1 MKIEGSVA
9 VVTGGNRGFGRHLVA
24 QLLDRG
30 AKVYAAARRPETV
43 DVPGAVPLR
52 LDLTDPASVRE
63 AAGVATDTTLLINNA
78 GISTR
83 SSLIDGDLEDIR
95 REMDTHYLGTL
106 GVIRTFAPI
115 IEANGG
121 GTILNVLSVLSW
133 VHIPASGAY
142 SAAKA
147 AEWAMTNA
155 VRQELAP
162 KGIRVA
168 GLHVGYMET
177 DMTSGLTA
185 DKSDPAV
192 IAKVALDGLAAD
204 TAEIIADDLSRG
216 VKQNLAAPIT
226 A

>member
-52 LDLTDPASVRE
+52 LDITDPASVRE
-63 AAGVATDTTLLINNA
+63 AARLAPDTTLLINNA

-83 SSLIDGDLEDIR
+83 SSLIDGDVEDAR
-95 REMDTHYLGTL
+95 REMDTHYFGTL
-106 GVIRTFAPI
+106 GVIRAFAPV

-162 KGIRVA
+162 KGIQVA

-177 DMTSGLTA
+177 DMTTGITA
-185 DKSDPAV
+185 EKSDPAV
-192 IAKVALDGLAAD
+192 IAKVALDGLATD
-204 TAEIIADDLSRG
+204 TAEIIADELSRS
-216 VKQNLAAPIT
+216 VKQSLAAPIT

>member
-9 VVTGGNRGFGRHLVA
+9 VVTGGNRGFGRHLVT
-24 QLLDRG
+24 QLIERG

-52 LDLTDPASVRE
+52 LDITDPASVRE
-63 AAGVATDTTLLINNA
+63 AAGVARDTTLLINNA
-78 GISTR
+78 GISTK
-83 SSLIDGDLEDIR
+83 SSLIDGDVENAR
-95 REMDTHYLGTL
+95 REMDTHYFGTL
-106 GVIRTFAPI
+106 GVIRAFAPI

-162 KGIRVA
+162 KGIHVA
-168 GLHVGYMET
+168 GLHVGYMDT
-177 DMTSGLTA
+177 DMTSGITA

-192 IAKVALDGLAAD
+192 IAALALDGLAGGS
-204 TAEIIADDLSRG
+204 AEIIADELSRN

-226 A
+226 V

>member
-1 MKIEGSVA
+1 MKIENSVA

-52 LDLTDPASVRE
+52 LDLTDPASARE
-63 AAGVATDTTLLINNA
+63 AAAVATDTTLLINNA

-95 REMDTHYLGTL
+95 HEMDTHYLGTL
-106 GVIRTFAPI
+106 SVIRTFTPI

-177 DMTSGLTA
+177 DMTSSITA

-192 IAKVALDGLAAD
+192 IAKVALDGLATD
-204 TAEIIADDLSRG
+204 TAEIIADDLSRS

>member
-9 VVTGGNRGFGRHLVA
+9 VVTGGNRGFGRHLAA

-63 AAGVATDTTLLINNA
+63 AARVATDATLLINNA

-95 REMDTHYLGTL
+95 LEMDTHYLGTL

-142 SAAKA
+142 SVAKA

-177 DMTSGLTA
+177 DMTSTITA

-192 IAKVALDGLAAD
+192 IAKVALDGLTTD
-204 TAEIIADDLSRG
+204 TAEIIADDLSRS